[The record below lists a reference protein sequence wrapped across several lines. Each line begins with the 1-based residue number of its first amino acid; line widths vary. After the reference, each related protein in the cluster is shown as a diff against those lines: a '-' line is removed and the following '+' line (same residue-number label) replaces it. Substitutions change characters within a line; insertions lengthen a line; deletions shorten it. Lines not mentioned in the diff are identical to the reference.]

1 MTFYFYPRQIR
12 AAMRQIRAAVALL
25 AKPASFTEGRYCV
38 TDGCDPVYFGSLA
51 AAMAWADWLS
61 ADPHSAQCEI
71 DVIDTSYGDQTG
83 RIRQL
88 ETGSPTWYR
97 LNSRAEWELNLSDPD
112 VADAYYDPSHHYCM

>member
-1 MTFYFYPRQIR
+1 MSFYFYPRQIR
-12 AAMRQIRAAVALL
+12 AAARQLRAALALL
-25 AKPASFTEGRYCV
+25 VKPASFTEGRYCV
-38 TDGCDPVYFGSLA
+38 TDGCDPVYFDSLA

-61 ADPHSAQCEI
+61 AQPDSAQCEI
-71 DVIDTSYGDQTG
+71 DVLDTTKGEQTG

-112 VADAYYDPSHHYCM
+112 VADCYSDSGFCRD